1 MQTYEKYQK
10 QPNSH
15 SCIKRNTIKPVTME
29 HGTTERGTL
38 ANNGTLAEQR
48 SNGGTIGIPRN
59 SGTAK

>member
-1 MQTYEKYQK
+1 
-10 QPNSH
+10 
-15 SCIKRNTIKPVTME
+15 ME